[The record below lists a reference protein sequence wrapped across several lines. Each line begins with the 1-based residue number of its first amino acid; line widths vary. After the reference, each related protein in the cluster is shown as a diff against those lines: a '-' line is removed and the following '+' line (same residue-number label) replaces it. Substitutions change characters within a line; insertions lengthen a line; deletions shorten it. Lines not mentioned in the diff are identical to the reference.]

1 MYRMDL
7 VPTTELREMA
17 FQVLHVEE
25 KDCWPG
31 QVPGSVWLR
40 AAEGEVPHWVR
51 AIGEQLELKTPE
63 YGALEFVPKVCAM
76 VRHEVLRRFVCEPMR
91 LQ

>member
-17 FQVLHVEE
+17 FQILHVEE

-31 QVPGSVWLR
+31 S
-40 AAEGEVPHWVR
+40 GEVPQWVR
-51 AIGEQLELKTPE
+51 TIGELKLSAPYSLE
-63 YGALEFVPKVCAM
+63 YVPKVCEM
-76 VRHEVLRRFVCEPMR
+76 VRHEVLRRFVCEPQR

>member
-31 QVPGSVWLR
+31 S
-40 AAEGEVPHWVR
+40 GEVPHWVR
-51 AIGEQLELKTPE
+51 AIGEQLELKNPE
-63 YGALEFVPKVCAM
+63 YGVLEYVPKVCAM

>member
-31 QVPGSVWLR
+31 S
-40 AAEGEVPHWVR
+40 GEVPQWVR
-51 AIGEQLELKTPE
+51 AIGEQLGLKLSAPYSLE
-63 YGALEFVPKVCAM
+63 YPRHLEYVPKVCEM
-76 VRHEVLRRFVCEPMR
+76 VRHEVLRRFVCEPQR

>member
-1 MYRMDL
+1 MRMDL

-25 KDCWPG
+25 RDCWPG
-31 QVPGSVWLR
+31 S
-40 AAEGEVPHWVR
+40 GEVPQWVR
-51 AIGEQLELKTPE
+51 AIGEQLELKTPVE
-63 YGALEFVPKVCAM
+63 YVPKVCER
-76 VRHEVLRRFVCEPMR
+76 VRHEVLRRFVCEPQR

>member
-25 KDCWPG
+25 KGCWLG
-31 QVPGSVWLR
+31 D
-40 AAEGEVPHWVR
+40 GEVPHWVR
-51 AIGEQLELKTPE
+51 AIGEQIELKTPE
-63 YGALEFVPKVCAM
+63 YGVLEYVPKVCAL